1 MSDARQVNA
10 HYVGMSSM
18 QEREKPLAEDRRGID
33 IDTTVQARQSAIL
46 AGNEDLR
53 FIDALSV
60 VAQHSNQAPAKCVC
74 SDSFELRIRY
84 SESQL
89 ECRA

>member
-53 FIDALSV
+53 FIDAFSV
-60 VAQHSNQAPAKCVC
+60 VAQHSYQAPAKCLC
-74 SDSFELRIRY
+74 SDSVDLRIRY